1 MKILVYGNDKFADY
15 NTFMRAVV
23 VAIDGKMEDNKLEIY
38 SAGPHKINSYT
49 AEFVNRSELFLK
61 QKGIRSRFFRVLKR
75 DVVENFDNY
84 SFDSVIY
91 LSTRDDKTHLFDTII
106 KDAEDRNIDVNIY
119 RS

>member
-1 MKILVYGNDKFADY
+1 MKILVYGNDKFSDY

-23 VAIDGKMEDNKLEIY
+23 VAMETNIDSRLEIY
-38 SAGPHKINSYT
+38 SAGPHKINAFT
-49 AEFVNRSELFLK
+49 AEFVNRSENYLK
-61 QKGIRSRFFRVLKR
+61 QKGVKSRFFRILKR
-75 DVVENFDNY
+75 DVVENFDKY

-91 LSTRDDKTHLFDTII
+91 LSTSGDKSHLFDTII

>member
-1 MKILVYGNDKFADY
+1 MKILIYGNEKFSDY

-23 VAIDGKMEDNKLEIY
+23 VAIDGKIDDDRLEIY

-49 AEFVNRSELFLK
+49 AEFINRSENYLK
-61 QKGIRSRFFRVLKR
+61 QKGIKSRFFRVIKR
-75 DVVENFDNY
+75 DIVENFDNY

-91 LSTRDDKTHLFDTII
+91 LSTRDDKTYLFDTII
-106 KDAEDRNIDVNIY
+106 KDAENKNIDVNIY